1 MKSLIGILNLS
12 EFDAKKAAQQWSV
25 RMLSLLRSRPNYP
38 FILDEKRLNNNI
50 ERQQTRWNESV
61 PFHHI
66 VIDDFLLD
74 KHIKF
79 LSDNFP
85 AAEHPVWLDWKT
97 RSKFQWGKQG
107 PGNSERFSLLDPG
120 FLLALH
126 EFNSWKFLRYLE
138 CLTGIE
144 ALLPD
149 PYFTG
154 GGIHQILKGGILDIH
169 TDFNDY
175 ERLKIYRR
183 LNVLLYLTKDWREDY
198 GGSLQLWNNAPKLG
212 GRCVKSI
219 APIFNR
225 CVVFETDKNSFH
237 GHPEQW
243 NAPEGL
249 YRRSIALYYYT
260 ATKRSDRQYDG
271 LTDFQGYVAKEL
283 PAAR

>member
-1 MKSLIGILNLS
+1 LPSFS
-12 EFDAKKAAQQWSV
+12 EGAPD
-25 RMLSLLRSRPNYP
+25 YP
-38 FILDEKRLNNNI
+38 FILNEGTLNSDI
-50 ERQQTRWNESV
+50 ERQQAIWNASV
-61 PFHHI
+61 PFRHI
-66 VIDDFLLD
+66 VIDSFLPD
-74 KHIKF
+74 EHIKF

-85 AAEHPVWLDWKT
+85 LADHPVWLDWKV
-97 RSKFQWGKQG
+97 RSKHQWGKQG
-107 PGNSERFSLLDPG
+107 PGNSLRFSQLDPG
-120 FLLALH
+120 LLLGLN
-126 EFNSWKFLRYLE
+126 EFNTWKFLSYLE
-138 CLTGIE
+138 NLTGIE

-175 ERLKIYRR
+175 GRLRIYRR
-183 LNVLLYLTKDWREDY
+183 LNVLLYMTRDWREEY
-198 GGSLQLWNNAPKLG
+198 GGSLQLWDNAPQRG

-225 CVVFETDKNSFH
+225 CVIFETDKTSFH
-237 GHPEQW
+237 GHPEEW

-271 LTDFQGYVAKEL
+271 QTDFQGYAVKEL
-283 PAAR
+283 PASEG